1 MIYCEGTYCSWL
13 SYARSNVFTT
23 TEEIEAALSLLCE
36 LGISLNWMN
45 WAFYEIRSTQ
55 NTSMYVCMY
64 VRNVLASIKNL
75 LTRKILTMVM
85 WNVRLFPG
93 LFFLCAFALFANI
106 YRWFSAV
113 LYPSLQVFTTLG
125 ETGWKHGSI
134 RGKIDC
140 RMQSYADKP
149 FIVLFFSV
157 RSSRSSAHGRHFV
170 IGSKYTVGDGVGAF

>member
-64 VRNVLASIKNL
+64 VRNVLASIKNP

-93 LFFLCAFALFANI
+93 LFFLCAFALFANF
-106 YRWFSAV
+106 YSWFSSV
-113 LYPSLQVFTTLG
+113 LWQPLQVFTTDDTTVQDPG
-125 ETGWKHGSI
+125 YAAGRV
-134 RGKIDC
+134 RGNWVEAWIHQGQDRLPHAVVC
-140 RMQSYADKP
+140 R
-149 FIVLFFSV
+149 
-157 RSSRSSAHGRHFV
+157 
-170 IGSKYTVGDGVGAF
+170 